1 MSVNQRQNSV
11 IIWVLDSIKVVFIL
25 ILILCWIWWVRLPKS
40 AFYG

>member
-25 ILILCWIWWVRLPKS
+25 ILILYRIWWVRLPKS